1 MTFYYNQD
9 SDQQPIKKK
18 SIADNLSILIRKNN
32 TNISQLAQTLNLPT
46 MTIRRLLSGETEDPR
61 LSTLKMIA
69 NHFNVSIDQL
79 ISDHPQNS
87 LLSSTSTY
95 AFSVPKLTWE
105 QLPKLIPF
113 QLSNFI
119 NWNNWQPVSL
129 QNNQVLSKLSFSLDS
144 RPSMHPRF
152 PKGTIFII
160 DPQIK
165 PTDGD
170 IILIQIKDNN
180 EFTLRELI
188 IDPPDWHLS
197 SLVANSTTINF
208 SEHKHTIIGTS
219 AMTMLF
225 NSNINEIRMD

>member
-1 MTFYYNQD
+1 MTLYQNQLL
-9 SDQQPIKKK
+9 SQPHLKNQA
-18 SIADNLSILIRKNN
+18 IANNLSALMKQTN
-32 TNISQLAQTLNLPT
+32 TNISQLSQALGLPT

-69 NHFNVSIDQL
+69 CHFNVSIDQL
-79 ISDHPQNS
+79 VADNS
-87 LLSSTSTY
+87 SHNLLSSTPIHS
-95 AFSVPKLTWE
+95 FSVPKLTWE

-113 QLSNFI
+113 QSA
-119 NWNNWQPVSL
+119 NWITWNDWQPISL
-129 QNNQVLSKLSFSLDS
+129 QNNQIISNQSFSLDS

-152 PKGTIFII
+152 PKGTVFII

-170 IILIQIKDNN
+170 IVFIQLKDTN

-197 SLVANSTTINF
+197 SLVANSTTIHF
-208 SEHKHTIIGTS
+208 SEQKHRLIGTC
-219 AMTMLF
+219 AMTILF
-225 NSNINEIRMD
+225 NPNINNVPIN